1 MKIKKEKKALTQGKA
16 MHPFIPLLVMVVL
29 CTIISYFVVPGAY
42 DRETVDGVT
51 RVVADSYHA
60 VERTPVSLFNRPLR
74 KFCVSDFRQKQ
85 EYHMY
90 AVHDEAYSPCL
101 PLSREDGTVC
111 APLAA

>member
-51 RVVADSYHA
+51 RGPSENFV
-60 VERTPVSLFNRPLR
+60 
-74 KFCVSDFRQKQ
+74 
-85 EYHMY
+85 
-90 AVHDEAYSPCL
+90 
-101 PLSREDGTVC
+101 
-111 APLAA
+111 